1 MTRITPDMAQ
11 APFLPDTVHKRDIF
25 SETIS
30 GELEGVPD
38 FPVVLRK
45 LDGVPAYARPIAWA
59 LARKEIRALKAVQ
72 GIEGC
77 PVLVRA
83 DRTGLLRSWTR
94 GTPLQLAKPADAAWY
109 RDAKRL
115 LREMRRAGVTH
126 NDIAKP
132 QNWLRTPE
140 GRAAVIDFQLA
151 SVHRRRGQLF
161 RVMAREDLRHL
172 LKQKRAYA
180 PDLLT
185 PSEHRMLAQKALPAR
200 IWMATGKRAYNFITR
215 RLMNWSDGEGTEDRI
230 ERDGPTLRRAL
241 LAHDQIR
248 DLALATYALPAH
260 GVGLYAFVET
270 DLDATALAALTPEPR
285 PELIQPVA
293 APPRR
298 WQPADG
304 CAVADRRQPARRA
317 GRADRRRSRPGR
329 DHRAHRRPPAQP
341 HRPGAA
347 PLERR
352 LGAELHA
359 LPAIGMPD
367 AQFLRMQHEPRMLCR
382 RPRGIERI
390 AEDHMP
396 QRQHMHPQLMRPP
409 GLGRQPHPALA
420 IARLEHPVFSE
431 RRPPRLVTDLLQRPV
446 RPIHDERQ
454 IDHPGLGLEMALD
467 PRRCTKSAVG

>member
-1 MTRITPDMAQ
+1 MAAMARQRHPPFPTPRFAAKTRSMTRITPDMAQ
-11 APFLPDTVHKRDIF
+11 AAFLPDTVHKRDIF

-30 GELEGVPD
+30 GELQGIAD

-109 RDAKRL
+109 KDAKRL

-132 QNWLRTPE
+132 QNWLRTPD

-151 SVHRRRGQLF
+151 SVHRRQGRLF

-180 PDLLT
+180 PELLT
-185 PSEHRMLAQKALPAR
+185 PAETRMLAQKALPAR
-200 IWMATGKRAYNFITR
+200 IWMATGKRAYNFVTR

-230 ERDGPTLRRAL
+230 ERDSPALRAAWLGDDRVQ
-241 LAHDQIR
+241 DM
-248 DLALATYALPAH
+248 ALATYALPAH

-270 DLDATALAALTPEPR
+270 DLDAATLAALAPDPR

-293 APPRR
+293 RLPRH
-298 WQPADG
+298 ADG
-304 CAVADRRQPARRA
+304 
-317 GRADRRRSRPGR
+317 S
-329 DHRAHRRPPAQP
+329 
-341 HRPGAA
+341 
-347 PLERR
+347 
-352 LGAELHA
+352 
-359 LPAIGMPD
+359 
-367 AQFLRMQHEPRMLCR
+367 PRMDALSL
-382 RPRGIERI
+382 I
-390 AEDHMP
+390 AANRLDELSELTATD
-396 QRQHMHPQLMRPP
+396 
-409 GLGRQPHPALA
+409 PALA
-420 IARLEHPVFSE
+420 QEIAPITANRLNLTDRVL
-431 RRPPRLVTDLLQRPV
+431 RR
-446 RPIHDERQ
+446 
-454 IDHPGLGLEMALD
+454 
-467 PRRCTKSAVG
+467 